1 MVPHHAEHSLVV
13 VGSRLRVEFYDDPGL
28 RMRLHCS
35 LSAGKRED
43 IRFVSEELEGCWLV
57 AFIND
62 VQEPVR
68 HRCQL
73 HLSEMD

>member
-1 MVPHHAEHSLVV
+1 MNIQHLDKEI
-13 VGSRLRVEFYDDPGL
+13 F
-28 RMRLHCS
+28 
-35 LSAGKRED
+35 GKRED